1 MSIDYIE
8 PERISK
14 EARLLLKNKTKKL
27 AEKFKDNLED
37 IALIESSI
45 RQEQVIAI
53 SSYKKLVAERK
64 QTVHSHKDEP
74 ELFHLDRNSIKKQ
87 IN

>member
-53 SSYKKLVAERK
+53 SAYKNLVAERK
-64 QTVHSHKDEP
+64 PTMHSHKAEP

>member
-37 IALIESSI
+37 IALIEFSI

-53 SSYKKLVAERK
+53 SAYKKLVAERK
-64 QTVHSHKDEP
+64 QTMALLHE
-74 ELFHLDRNSIKKQ
+74 
-87 IN
+87 

>member
-53 SSYKKLVAERK
+53 SAYKKLVAERK